1 MKMKSVQNVAN
12 PTVNVAM
19 IAPVKRSLKPDLDA
33 ITKTED
39 FVDKMVEEGYSPEDV
54 LLMICAS
61 TRPDIHFLLRYFFHD
76 LERRPLSIH

>member
-1 MKMKSVQNVAN
+1 MA
-12 PTVNVAM
+12 T
-19 IAPVKRSLKPDLDA
+19 IAPVTMSAKPDLDA

-61 TRPDIHFLLRYFFHD
+61 TRPDIHFLPRYFFHD
-76 LERRPLSIH
+76 LERRPFSMPICTTRVAADKW